1 MTLLIRINIRWTGH
15 GEFTSTSW
23 EIVPPLLVKKS
34 STTNPNCNPKYEAYL
49 RFITNY
55 NGIYYYNGIELYIH
69 SSHSLYTNLYTL
81 DIHDSHII
89 ILLFTLIIVILEI
102 SDNIYIYIVEPPF
115 GLRLLLPFWC
125 RRGGY
130 WCTAGARKRKI
141 GARVGLGREK

>member
-1 MTLLIRINIRWTGH
+1 MGGVGDFFGYHH

-23 EIVPPLLVKKS
+23 EILPPLLVKKS

-69 SSHSLYTNLYTL
+69 SLHSLYTNLYTL

-89 ILLFTLIIVILEI
+89 ILLLLTLIIIVIIEI
-102 SDNIYIYIVEPPF
+102 SDNIYIYIIFTHYISHFTHIYIYKYDIISIPVVPHKAVAEVS
-115 GLRLLLPFWC
+115 
-125 RRGGY
+125 
-130 WCTAGARKRKI
+130 KI
-141 GARVGLGREK
+141 GNP

>member
-102 SDNIYIYIVEPPF
+102 SDNIYIYIY
-115 GLRLLLPFWC
+115 C
-125 RRGGY
+125 RTPVWLKTAFTVLVQEGG
-130 WCTAGARKRKI
+130 GI
-141 GARVGLGREK
+141 GARLVRGKGK